1 MLMFAE
7 QKLSEVTKA
16 TMALPPPLAFP
27 GGIPPSGNFFQGPSQ
42 PQSGGHHAG
51 PPQMLP
57 ESVLEEKSRK
67 WKQLQ
72 SKRYAEK
79 RKFGFVD
86 AQKEDMPPG
95 ALLNIDVHLQ
105 TRSKRGLITA
115 KMEEATVL
123 GCTSYERQC
132 GPDCHV

>member
-1 MLMFAE
+1 MSLIVVCNLIFSE
-7 QKLSEVTKA
+7 QSEVTKA
-16 TMALPPPLAFP
+16 VMALPPPLAFP
-27 GGIPPSGNFFQGPSQ
+27 GGIPPPSNFFQGPSQ

-51 PPQMLP
+51 SPQMLP
-57 ESVLEEKSRK
+57 DSVLEEKSRK

-95 ALLNIDVHLQ
+95 MLRNMHCHLCLEG
-105 TRSKRGLITA
+105 SV
-115 KMEEATVL
+115 TVRMKEL
-123 GCTSYERQC
+123 TVPKFSN
-132 GPDCHV
+132 DKH